1 MGEKKLQQT
10 SNKNAESILILLFFI
25 FVSVFTTAKISG
37 DDDIFW
43 HMEIGRYIT
52 ENKVIPSSDVFGF
65 VTSGREWIPFE
76 WGWDVLSYSVYS
88 FAGYSGVGIF
98 RTIII
103 LFSFFIFILI
113 VKRAKVNLN
122 LFFLIA
128 LLFLF
133 GAQDRLISK
142 PQIIS
147 YLFYALLIYII
158 IDYKYFNRFSFK
170 KIYFLPMIFL
180 IWTNMHMGVLVGVII
195 LVMLLVTEGIDLIK
209 SKQLKLDSV
218 LTSSNKD
225 FLKLTLICVVSIL
238 CLMLNPHS
246 IKTFQYVGSHLNMK
260 MMADVFEWR
269 SPFDKI
275 FTSTVYFY
283 VYLIFLGL
291 GVVALYLAYKMKDNL
306 FQFIIVILMLN
317 SFRASRFSVD
327 YMILCLPIVII
338 LLNILISKS
347 KYKYFLSSKYFSYSL
362 IAVFSVLTILSA
374 TNKLYDLMNYPKLS
388 GFGVDER
395 DYPKKMFDFIKENKI
410 DESISRPFNTYGCG
424 GYYIW
429 EFKGKKNFIDS
440 RGLNDEIYYDFKTIN
455 NKQPGFENK
464 IEQFGFDSFIWF
476 FPGLTSNSVELQSSV
491 ISYLIYNSDRWKL
504 VYWDDTGLLFLK
516 NEEKFKDIIS
526 RHEYK
531 FVNPFYY
538 IYQNEPL
545 KKALSTNQQDV
556 IREIQRNYK
565 LNPDGMFINSI
576 AKTFKVPVNK

>member
-1 MGEKKLQQT
+1 MNVKKTQQT
-10 SNKNAESILILLFFI
+10 PNKNAETILILLFFI
-25 FVSVFTTAKISG
+25 FLSVFTTAKING
-37 DDDIFW
+37 DDDVFW
-43 HMEIGRYIT
+43 HMENGRYIT

-65 VTSGREWIPFE
+65 VTSGKEWIPFE

-88 FAGYSGVGIF
+88 IAGYSGVGIL

-103 LFSFFIFILI
+103 LFCFFIFVLI

-170 KIYFLPMIFL
+170 KIYFLPLIFL
-180 IWTNMHMGVLVGVII
+180 VWANMHMGVLVGVVI
-195 LVMLLVTEGIDLIK
+195 LIMLMVTEGIDLIK

-238 CLMLNPHS
+238 CLLLNPHG

-283 VYLIFLGL
+283 VYLIFFGL

-306 FQFIIVILMLN
+306 FQFIIVVLMLN

-327 YMILCLPIVII
+327 YMILCLPIIII

-347 KYKYFLSSKYFSYSL
+347 KYKYFFSARYFSYSL
-362 IAVFSVLTILSA
+362 IALFSTLTILSA
-374 TNKLYDLMNYPKLS
+374 TNKLYDLMNYPKQT

-395 DYPKKMFDFIKENKI
+395 DYPKKMFGFMKENKI
-410 DESISRPFNTYGCG
+410 DESIKHPFNSYGCG

-440 RGLNDEIYYDFKTIN
+440 RGLNDEIYFDYKTIN

-464 IEQFGFDSFIWF
+464 IEQFSFDSFIWF
-476 FPGLTSNSVELQSSV
+476 FPGLTSNSIELQSSV
-491 ISYLIYNSDRWKL
+491 ISYLIYNSDKWKL
-504 VYWDDTGLLFLK
+504 VYWDDNGLLFVK
-516 NEEKFKDIIS
+516 NEEKFREVIS
-526 RHEYK
+526 KHEYK
-531 FVNPFYY
+531 FVNPLYY
-538 IYQNEPL
+538 IYQHEPL

-556 IREIQRNYK
+556 IMEVQRNYK

-576 AKTFKVPVNK
+576 AKTFKIPVNK